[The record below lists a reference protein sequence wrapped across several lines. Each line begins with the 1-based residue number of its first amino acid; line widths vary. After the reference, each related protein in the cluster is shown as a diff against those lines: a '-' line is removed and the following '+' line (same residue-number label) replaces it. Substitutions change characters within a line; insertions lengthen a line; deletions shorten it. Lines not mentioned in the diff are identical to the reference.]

1 MQALSQMRLHRR
13 SFLALLASAGC
24 PGFARAAEGEMTD
37 HPLLS
42 GMSGFGLR
50 SKTVRDA
57 DTFALEQV
65 CGKLPSQALPWLVDG
80 KVTRMEYRPQGK
92 GSGPLAILR
101 SYQQAIAKA
110 GGQQLNTGFSLNDDG
125 VQYKPHVFRLQVD
138 KTPVV
143 VVLHLDTSN
152 YQLTIIE
159 QRPLGE
165 LVTASKLA
173 ADLKAAGVA
182 TLHIEFET
190 GKAQLPSAGQAMVKE
205 IATLLRNAPELQLSI
220 EGHTDRVGQAADNLR
235 LSQERAEAVMK
246 AVVAQGIE
254 AKRLK
259 AVGHGQNEPVADNR
273 TEEGRARNRRVELVK
288 R

>member
-1 MQALSQMRLHRR
+1 MQAPHQMSLHRR
-13 SFLALLASAGC
+13 PLLALLASAGL
-24 PGFARAAEGEMTD
+24 PGFARAAESEMTD

-42 GMSGFGLR
+42 GMSGFALR
-50 SKTVRDA
+50 SKTAREA
-57 DTFALEQV
+57 DTFVLEKV

-110 GGQQLNTGFSLNDDG
+110 GGQQLNTGFSLSDDG
-125 VQYKPHVFRLQVD
+125 VQYMPHVFRLQVD

-143 VVLHLDTSN
+143 VVLLLDTSN

-159 QRPLGE
+159 QQPLGE

-190 GKAQLPSAGQAMVKE
+190 GKSQLPSAGQAMVKE

-273 TEEGRARNRRVELVK
+273 TEEGRAKNRRVELVK

>member
-13 SFLALLASAGC
+13 SFLALLASAGL

-110 GGQQLNTGFSLNDDG
+110 GASSS
-125 VQYKPHVFRLQVD
+125 
-138 KTPVV
+138 TPASASTTTACS
-143 VVLHLDTSN
+143 TSRTSSVCRSTRPRWWWSSTSTRA
-152 YQLTIIE
+152 TI
-159 QRPLGE
+159 
-165 LVTASKLA
+165 S
-173 ADLKAAGVA
+173 
-182 TLHIEFET
+182 
-190 GKAQLPSAGQAMVKE
+190 
-205 IATLLRNAPELQLSI
+205 
-220 EGHTDRVGQAADNLR
+220 
-235 LSQERAEAVMK
+235 
-246 AVVAQGIE
+246 
-254 AKRLK
+254 
-259 AVGHGQNEPVADNR
+259 
-273 TEEGRARNRRVELVK
+273 
-288 R
+288 

>member
-1 MQALSQMRLHRR
+1 M
-13 SFLALLASAGC
+13 
-24 PGFARAAEGEMTD
+24 
-37 HPLLS
+37 
-42 GMSGFGLR
+42 
-50 SKTVRDA
+50 
-57 DTFALEQV
+57 
-65 CGKLPSQALPWLVDG
+65 
-80 KVTRMEYRPQGK
+80 
-92 GSGPLAILR
+92 
-101 SYQQAIAKA
+101 
-110 GGQQLNTGFSLNDDG
+110 
-125 VQYKPHVFRLQVD
+125 
-138 KTPVV
+138 V

-159 QRPLGE
+159 QQPLGE